1 MKSSNITTTPWKG
14 FIRVDNEAVRHATRY
29 PDLAKLNFPM
39 YSGCR
44 NEAIAYAIEVMGISL
59 DEIVGKLSDDIIL
72 QAIQSSVEVMGLMPY
87 E

>member
-1 MKSSNITTTPWKG
+1 MTDTT
-14 FIRVDNEAVRHATRY
+14 HATRY

-39 YSGCR
+39 YGGCR

-59 DEIVGKLSDDIIL
+59 DEIVGKLSDDTIL
-72 QAIQSSVEVMGLMPY
+72 EAIQSSVEVMGLMPY